1 MPSCAEHI
9 RQADKDHK
17 ARFQFRIRLPFVDQ
31 LQVEHRMVIP
41 ASLRQLFCHRHLH
54 FNIENSIFI
63 IFCIDVQADAPG
75 ICVWFYLFLKF
86 RILHA
91 ADRIPIYF
99 DPLHSH
105 APSVNLDFCIFRRLS
120 SLIIS
125 KFSGAIKPPRF
136 FMASQSFS
144 ANFSQKLYIIL
155 TIFSIPTLWI
165 SIVFQKKL
173 CYNQGCSSSSAQ
185 RFAGVPQRGS
195 APAFGYHK
203 GGKGRLPRPHESMLS
218 SWNRYRFHY
227 C

>member
-9 RQADKDHK
+9 RQADKNHK
-17 ARFQFRIRLPFVDQ
+17 ARFQFRIRLRFGSSFVT
-31 LQVEHRMVIP
+31 VI
-41 ASLRQLFCHRHLH
+41 C
-54 FNIENSIFI
+54 ISIS
-63 IFCIDVQADAPG
+63 
-75 ICVWFYLFLKF
+75 KT
-86 RILHA
+86 R
-91 ADRIPIYF
+91 
-99 DPLHSH
+99 S
-105 APSVNLDFCIFRRLS
+105 LS